1 PLTGVACPMTMAT
14 RITTATT
21 GSSDRPGAKIFQIRN
36 LPQDCGPLLLQM
48 AERFGHSAP
57 PFAERIIYARFSG
70 SKKETCRI
78 LTFMSHTLRSR
89 DGAERIVDLILWSD
103 LQQCR
108 KIAGTLRRGG
118 NRVGLAA
125 GAGRLHVAVS
135 LPGEEEERLVVPIVD
150 FGHEDRRAHGESVTV
165 VLRDRVL
172 LARFV
177 NEEIGTVQRAVLE
190 VVIQRSVE
198 LIVAAL
204 GINADD
210 RTQH

>member
-78 LTFMSHTLRSR
+78 LTFMSHTPDYTSEREPSPPGVYCQEPR
-89 DGAERIVDLILWSD
+89 KYSRIV
-103 LQQCR
+103 
-108 KIAGTLRRGG
+108 
-118 NRVGLAA
+118 
-125 GAGRLHVAVS
+125 
-135 LPGEEEERLVVPIVD
+135 
-150 FGHEDRRAHGESVTV
+150 
-165 VLRDRVL
+165 
-172 LARFV
+172 
-177 NEEIGTVQRAVLE
+177 
-190 VVIQRSVE
+190 
-198 LIVAAL
+198 
-204 GINADD
+204 
-210 RTQH
+210 

>member
-78 LTFMSHTLRSR
+78 LTFMSHTPVNPAVPPAPLFYDEMPDLLCGTVGCLLLAVSDQAIYHFV
-89 DGAERIVDLILWSD
+89 DGAILA
-103 LQQCR
+103 Q
-108 KIAGTLRRGG
+108 
-118 NRVGLAA
+118 
-125 GAGRLHVAVS
+125 
-135 LPGEEEERLVVPIVD
+135 RLV
-150 FGHEDRRAHGESVTV
+150 
-165 VLRDRVL
+165 
-172 LARFV
+172 
-177 NEEIGTVQRAVLE
+177 
-190 VVIQRSVE
+190 
-198 LIVAAL
+198 
-204 GINADD
+204 DD
-210 RTQH
+210 